1 MRELWGEADNQ
12 STASELYE
20 DMLAADIKRIR
31 ADEKQERDE
40 LSERLV
46 GNLYREI
53 AEESSS
59 SASPP
64 ERRRRGVFGW
74 LFGR

>member
-1 MRELWGEADNQ
+1 MRELWGEADDQ
-12 STASELYE
+12 STASELYT
-20 DMLAADIKRIR
+20 DMLAADIERIK
-31 ADEKQERDE
+31 ADEEQERH
-40 LSERLV
+40 ERSVRLF

-53 AEESSS
+53 AEESSP

-64 ERRRRGVFGW
+64 EKKRRGIFGW